1 MRRLLGVLA
10 FAVVLGTAAGSSG
23 KAALSQAALD
33 ALVTRAGELD
43 TDALVVMKD
52 GRVVVEKW
60 YRGAPH
66 RIESMSVTKS
76 VVALAIGRL
85 LMTGKL
91 KSVDERVSQWY
102 PEWRQGRKR
111 GITIRHL
118 LTQTS
123 GLQADRKTG
132 TEIYGNPDF
141 VQLALCAELSADPG
155 TRFFY
160 NNKATNL
167 LAGLVQRISG
177 QRLDLYLRN
186 EVFAPL
192 GITDVTWELDPA
204 GNPHAM
210 AGLQIRPADLARL
223 GQLMLDGGKWRG
235 RQLLSAAW
243 VKEAT
248 APGPVNK
255 GYGHLWWL
263 IRDSTLTIDDGV
275 MAAWRKGGVSEKF
288 IAALA
293 PLKGRVLKHEAFF
306 AAIGKAL
313 ADQGGVETWYDNTWR
328 RGLPDGKVV
337 TSTVVGF
344 RADGWQGQAIV
355 VLVPERLVVVRMRQ
369 PKDAASDEENRK
381 YGFPELVKLS
391 RALTR

>member
-76 VVALAIGRL
+76 VVALAVGRL
-85 LMTGKL
+85 LQTGKL
-91 KSVDERVSQWY
+91 KSVDERVSRWY

-192 GITDVTWELDPA
+192 GISDVSWELDPYR
-204 GNPHAM
+204 
-210 AGLQIRPADLARL
+210 LQTSSCRRLPPSVRRP
-223 GQLMLDGGKWRG
+223 
-235 RQLLSAAW
+235 
-243 VKEAT
+243 
-248 APGPVNK
+248 
-255 GYGHLWWL
+255 
-263 IRDSTLTIDDGV
+263 
-275 MAAWRKGGVSEKF
+275 F
-288 IAALA
+288 
-293 PLKGRVLKHEAFF
+293 
-306 AAIGKAL
+306 
-313 ADQGGVETWYDNTWR
+313 R
-328 RGLPDGKVV
+328 R
-337 TSTVVGF
+337 
-344 RADGWQGQAIV
+344 
-355 VLVPERLVVVRMRQ
+355 
-369 PKDAASDEENRK
+369 
-381 YGFPELVKLS
+381 
-391 RALTR
+391 